1 MKTNKF
7 IAVGGLFA
15 ALTFVTTFN
24 NIAFGDTDPRTNSW
38 LTTHSSQYARVYTN
52 DAMKNAGTTLT
63 TWGNSAETQALP
75 SYCGVQEIYSSS
87 NWVYLRTTGLG
98 SHIMGPWYLD
108 ANHNR
113 LFPNLP
119 VNQKVLWRF
128 PRTNGVPAAKT
139 ANGGGTI
146 GYFVDGVAFF
156 NSWDAYYW
164 NTTFQYDTNVGSG
177 YWNRDAYINEGV
189 SFDAG
194 YAHQEQTGTHHYH
207 ADPIAL
213 RYQLGDH
220 VDFNA
225 TTKVYSESTNTP
237 TKHSPILAWT
247 SDGYPLYG
255 PYGYSNATNAN
266 SGIRRL
272 VSGYVLRDG
281 NYGTS
286 NLTANGRKTIPAWS
300 ARLFNVNSNQLGP
313 NVLGQY
319 TLGRY
324 MEDNDYLGDHGYV
337 QGTDFDLDEYNGRF
351 CVTPE
356 FPGGTYAYF
365 VAITSNGA
373 PAFPYNIGRGF
384 HGSPVGGTV
393 SAITESV
400 TTNFLGNTNALSTM
414 KSPTVQNG
422 AVTLTWSAI
431 EGGSY
436 EVEATTNFFSGWTT
450 LATGISPIQITGGY
464 TNVTSMDKQ
473 FYRAGR
479 TSIAS
484 FDSPGV
490 TVFGTSAVAP
500 GGSASRGQTVIM
512 TITLP
517 TTPMNPPANAP
528 GPTVTLAG
536 SISGSNISRPT
547 TNTVMA
553 TFVIPSNSATN
564 AQDVVV
570 AFNPMPTYTLTGGFT
585 INP

>member
-1 MKTNKF
+1 MKTNLKTVAASMLF
-7 IAVGGLFA
+7 VCTFLNIGNAADVG
-15 ALTFVTTFN
+15 V
-24 NIAFGDTDPRTNSW
+24 DPRTNSW
-38 LTTHSSQYARVYTN
+38 LTTYSSQYARIYTN
-52 DAMKNAGTTLT
+52 DTMKSTGTTLT
-63 TWGNSAETQALP
+63 TWSNGSESQALP
-75 SYCGVQEIYSSS
+75 SYCGVQEVYSSS

-108 ANHNR
+108 SNHNR

-128 PRTNGVPAAKT
+128 PRTNGVPATKA

-164 NTTFQYDTNVGSG
+164 NTTYQYDTNVGSG

-225 TTKVYSESTNTP
+225 TTKTYSESTNTP

-247 SDGYPLYG
+247 VDGYPLYG

-266 SGIRRL
+266 SGIRRM

-300 ARLFNVNSNQLGP
+300 ARLFNVSSNQLGP
-313 NVLGQY
+313 SVQGQY

-324 MEDNDYLGDHGYV
+324 MEDNDYLGDHSYV
-337 QGTDFDLDEYNGRF
+337 QGTDFDLDEYNGRY

-365 VAITSNGA
+365 VAIASNGT

-384 HGSPVGGTV
+384 RGSPVGGAI

-400 TTNFLGNTNALSTM
+400 TTNFLGNTNAISTM
-414 KSPTVQNG
+414 NSPVAKNG

-431 EGGSY
+431 EGGTY
-436 EVEATTNFFSGWTT
+436 QVDATTNFSSWTT
-450 LATGISPIQITGGY
+450 LATGVSPNQITGGY
-464 TNVTSMDKQ
+464 TNVTSVDKR

-479 TSIAS
+479 TGIAS

-528 GPTVTLAG
+528 TPTVTLAG
-536 SISGSNISRPT
+536 SISGANISRPT
-547 TNTVMA
+547 TNTVTA

-570 AFNPMPTYTLTGGFT
+570 TFSPMPTYTLSGGFT